1 MKISATYKE
10 LMDLD
15 QDIRQQMSMSP
26 SFRVFNREK
35 IKRFYNENK
44 VSQKILGDTINAL
57 MELHVRKDEK
67 GHFKQIKNI
76 GGAPATWDCKSEDDA
91 SDFTRS
97 LGLFLKK
104 SIEMI
109 V

>member
-1 MKISATYKE
+1 MKIIATYKE

-15 QDIRQQMSMSP
+15 QDIRQQMSVSLA
-26 SFRVFNREK
+26 FGFFNREK

-44 VSQKILGDTINAL
+44 VYQKILGDTINEL
-57 MELHVRKDEK
+57 MKLHVRKDEK
-67 GHFKQIKNI
+67 GHFKQIKSI
-76 GGAPATWDCKSEDDA
+76 GGAPATWDCKSDDDA
-91 SDFTRS
+91 DDFKREVD
-97 LGLFLKK
+97 LFLQK